1 MQADRR
7 PLRILMTNNTLDQ
20 PAGSELYLRDLA
32 LSLMRRGHF
41 PVAYS
46 QSLGPVADRL
56 RAATIPVVDDLRDL
70 SAVPDVIH
78 GQHHLET
85 MTAALRF
92 PQVPV
97 NYTCHGWIPWQEW
110 PPVFPNILH
119 YVAVDDLCRERLLT
133 SAGVPADQISVL
145 HNFVDLDRF
154 RKVRNLPDKPKSALV
169 FSNSAAQV
177 PKAIRDACTR
187 MGIERVDIV
196 GQNSGRSA
204 AHPET
209 ILADYD
215 VVFAKARAAI
225 EAMASGC
232 AVVVM
237 DYGQLGGL
245 VSSSNLQS
253 MRGLNFGIRT
263 LQNQLLHQDK
273 IERELE
279 RYDASD
285 ARAVTQ
291 WIRANAGLEAAVD
304 RWLEIYYRTIERWS
318 DVAGTLHDG
327 ERLTSASRYVS
338 QLAPRVKAKEQAE
351 HCKNL
356 AEADLRAAK
365 AQLERDTAVAANND
379 ARHKARIAE
388 LEREVQGLRRELQD
402 LKRELERHRF
412 PGFAVRM
419 AWQGFERQVLKPCR
433 RQIASFRKPKS

>member
-32 LSLMRRGHF
+32 LALMRRGHF

-92 PQVPV
+92 PQVPLT
-97 NYTCHGWIPWQEW
+97 YTCHGWIPWQEW

-154 RKVRNLPDKPKSALV
+154 RKVRDLPDKPKSALV

-204 AHPET
+204 VHPET

-356 AEADLRAAK
+356 ADADLRAAK
-365 AQLERDTAVAANND
+365 AQLERDTAVAASND

-388 LEREVQGLRRELQD
+388 LEREVQGL
-402 LKRELERHRF
+402 KRELERHRF
-412 PGFAVRM
+412 PGLAVRM
-419 AWQGFERQVLKPCR
+419 AWQGFEKQVLKPCR

>member
-32 LSLMRRGHF
+32 LALMRRGHF

-46 QSLGPVADRL
+46 QTLGPVADRL

-97 NYTCHGWIPWQEW
+97 TYTCHGWIPWQEW

-119 YVAVDDLCRERLLT
+119 YVAVDDLCQERLLT

-154 RKVRNLPDKPKSALV
+154 RKVRDLPDKPKSALV

-204 AHPET
+204 AHPEA

-279 RYDASD
+279 RYDAPD

-356 AEADLRAAK
+356 ADADLRAAK

-388 LEREVQGLRRELQD
+388 LEREVQGL
-402 LKRELERHRF
+402 KRELERHRF
-412 PGFAVRM
+412 PGLAVRM
-419 AWQGFERQVLKPCR
+419 AWQGFEKQVLKPCR

>member
-32 LSLMRRGHF
+32 LALMRRGHF

-97 NYTCHGWIPWQEW
+97 TYTCHGWIPWQEW

-154 RKVRNLPDKPKSALV
+154 RKVRDLPDKPKSALV

-204 AHPET
+204 VHPET

-245 VSSSNLQS
+245 VGSSNLQR

-285 ARAVTQ
+285 ARVVTQ
-291 WIRANAGLEAAVD
+291 WIRSNAGLEAAVD

-327 ERLTSASRYVS
+327 ERLASASRYVS

-365 AQLERDTAVAANND
+365 AQLERDTAVAASND
-379 ARHKARIAE
+379 ARHKTRIAE
-388 LEREVQGLRRELQD
+388 LEREVQGL
-402 LKRELERHRF
+402 KRGLERHRF
-412 PGFAVRM
+412 PGLAVRM
-419 AWQGFERQVLKPCR
+419 AWQGFEKQVLKPCR
-433 RQIASFRKPKS
+433 RHIASFRKSKS